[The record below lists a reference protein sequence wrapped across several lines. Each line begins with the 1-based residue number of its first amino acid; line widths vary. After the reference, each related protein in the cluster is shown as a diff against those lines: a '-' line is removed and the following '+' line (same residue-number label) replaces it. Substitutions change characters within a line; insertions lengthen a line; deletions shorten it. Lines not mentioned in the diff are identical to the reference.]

1 VYRRAV
7 DWLQF
12 VVQWLHVLLGIFWFG
27 SALYVDIILI
37 PAISHLS
44 LEKQREL
51 GAALGVR
58 GTAVFRVVVPIL
70 ILLGFLRGT
79 VFGPIKSLDTL
90 TSAYGITW
98 LVALVVTIALYRW
111 AFTTYDRALRA
122 LTTVP
127 LAADGSATP
136 EVEAA
141 TDRVKRLAVVE
152 LVFFFVIFTCMIL
165 MRLGY

>member
-1 VYRRAV
+1 V

-12 VVQWLHVLLGIFWFG
+12 SVQWLHVLLGIFWFG

-37 PAISHLS
+37 PAINHLS
-44 LEKQREL
+44 LEKQREI

-79 VFGPIKSLDTL
+79 IFGPIRSLDAL
-90 TSAYGITW
+90 TTAYGITW

-111 AFTTYDRALRA
+111 AFTTYTDALQA
-122 LTTVP
+122 LTKVP
-127 LAADGSATP
+127 LAPDGSATP
-136 EVEAA
+136 EVEVA
-141 TDRVKRLAVVE
+141 TNRVKLLAVVE
-152 LVFFFVIFTCMIL
+152 LAFFFVIFTCMIL
-165 MRLGY
+165 MRLGL

>member
-1 VYRRAV
+1 M

-12 VVQWLHVLLGIFWFG
+12 VVQWLHVLLGILWFG
-27 SALYVDIILI
+27 AALYTDVVLI
-37 PAISHLS
+37 PAISHMS
-44 LEKQREL
+44 LERQREI

-58 GTAVFRVVVPIL
+58 GTAVFRIVAPLI

-79 VFGPIKSLDTL
+79 VFGPIKSLDVL
-90 TSAYGITW
+90 TTAYGLTW
-98 LVALVVTIALYRW
+98 LVALLVTIALYRW
-111 AFTTYDRALRA
+111 AFTTYTGALKA

-127 LAADGSATP
+127 LAPDGSSTP

-141 TDRVKRLAVVE
+141 TERVKKLAVLE

-165 MRLGY
+165 MRFGL

>member
-1 VYRRAV
+1 M

-12 VVQWLHVLLGIFWFG
+12 VVQWLHVLFGIFWFG

-44 LEKQREL
+44 LEKQREI

-70 ILLGFLRGT
+70 ILLGLLRGT
-79 VFGPIKSLDTL
+79 VFGPIRSLDAL
-90 TSAYGITW
+90 TTAYGLTW

-111 AFTTYDRALRA
+111 AFTTYERALRA

-127 LAADGSATP
+127 LAPDGSATP
-136 EVEAA
+136 EVEAV
-141 TDRVKRLAVVE
+141 TNRVKRLAVLE

-165 MRLGY
+165 MRFAL

>member
-1 VYRRAV
+1 V

-27 SALYVDIILI
+27 SALYVDVILI
-37 PAISHLS
+37 PAINHLS
-44 LEKQREL
+44 LEKQREI

-79 VFGPIKSLDTL
+79 VFGPIRSLEAL
-90 TSAYGITW
+90 TSAYGVTW

-111 AFTTYDRALRA
+111 AFTTYERALRG

-127 LAADGSATP
+127 LAPDGSATP

-141 TDRVKRLAVVE
+141 TERVKRLAVVE

-165 MRLGY
+165 MRLGL

>member
-1 VYRRAV
+1 M

-12 VVQWLHVLLGIFWFG
+12 AVQWLHVLLGILWFG
-27 SALYVDIILI
+27 AALYTDVILI

-44 LEKQREL
+44 LERQREI

-58 GTAVFRVVVPIL
+58 GTAVFRVVGPLI

-79 VFGPIKSLDTL
+79 VFGPIKNLDVL
-90 TSAYGITW
+90 TTAYGLTW
-98 LVALVVTIALYRW
+98 LVALLVTIALYRW
-111 AFTTYDRALRA
+111 AFTTYAGALKA

-127 LAADGSATP
+127 LAPDGSSTP
-136 EVEAA
+136 EVEIA
-141 TDRVKRLAVVE
+141 TERVKKLAVLE

-165 MRLGY
+165 MRFGL

>member
-1 VYRRAV
+1 V

-12 VVQWLHVLLGIFWFG
+12 IVQWLHVLLGIFWFG
-27 SALYVDIILI
+27 SALYVDIVLI

-44 LEKQREL
+44 LEKQHEI

-58 GTAVFRVVVPIL
+58 GTAVFRVVAPL
-70 ILLGFLRGT
+70 IIVLGFLRGT
-79 VFGPIKSLDTL
+79 VFGPIRSLDAL
-90 TSAYGITW
+90 TTAYGITW

-111 AFTTYDRALRA
+111 AFTTYTGALRA

-127 LAADGSATP
+127 LAPDGSATP
-136 EVEAA
+136 EVQAA
-141 TDRVKRLAVVE
+141 AERVKRLAAVE

-165 MRLGY
+165 MRLGL

>member
-1 VYRRAV
+1 V

-12 VVQWLHVLLGIFWFG
+12 IVQWLHVLLGIFWFG
-27 SALYVDIILI
+27 GALYTDIILI

-58 GTAVFRVVVPIL
+58 GIAVYRVVAPL
-70 ILLGFLRGT
+70 IIVLGFLRGT
-79 VFGPIKSLDTL
+79 VFGPIKNLDAL
-90 TSAYGITW
+90 TTAYGITW
-98 LVALVVTIALYRW
+98 LVALVVTIALYRF
-111 AFTTYDRALRA
+111 AFTTYERALRA

-127 LAADGSATP
+127 LAPDGTATP
-136 EVEAA
+136 EVVAA
-141 TDRVKRLAVVE
+141 TDRVKRLAVLE

-165 MRLGY
+165 MRLGL

>member
-1 VYRRAV
+1 M

-12 VVQWLHVLLGIFWFG
+12 VVQWLHVLLGILWFG
-27 SALYVDIILI
+27 AALYTDVILI
-37 PAISHLS
+37 PAISHMS
-44 LEKQREL
+44 LEKQREI

-58 GTAVFRVVVPIL
+58 GTAVFRVVGPLI

-79 VFGPIKSLDTL
+79 VFGPIKSLDIL

-111 AFTTYDRALRA
+111 AFTTYAGALKA

-127 LAADGSATP
+127 LAPDGSSTP
-136 EVEAA
+136 QVVAA
-141 TDRVKRLAVVE
+141 TERVKKLAVLE

-165 MRLGY
+165 MRFGL